1 MKKELLIFIPTY
13 NERGNVKSLYDQI
26 SALKLESD
34 ILFLDD
40 NSPDGTGDVLD
51 RLAAQDNRLKVVHR
65 SGKHGIGTAHKAG
78 IKWAYEKGYRKILTM
93 DCDFTHSPD
102 NITEFIK
109 YSNDY
114 DVIIGSRYLAKDS
127 LIGWTPYRKMLTNL
141 GNLLTIIFLG
151 MPYDATGAYRL
162 YRLDR
167 IPENFLNLIESKGY
181 SFMFES
187 LHILHLNKISIKEI
201 PTVLTARFDGSSKM
215 QTKDIVESI
224 YHLFRIYFTKLFH
237 RQRLIISD

>member
-1 MKKELLIFIPTY
+1 MEKELLIFIPTY

-40 NSPDGTGDVLD
+40 NSPDGTGDILD
-51 RLAAQDNRLKVVHR
+51 RLATQDNRLKVVHR
-65 SGKHGIGTAHKAG
+65 PGKGGIGTAHKAG

-102 NITEFIK
+102 DIVEFIK
-109 YSNDY
+109 YSNEY
-114 DVIIGSRYLAKDS
+114 DVIVGSRYLVKDS

-141 GNLLTIIFLG
+141 GNFLTVTLLGI
-151 MPYDATGAYRL
+151 PYDATGAYRL

-167 IPENFLNLIESKGY
+167 ISKNFLDLIQSKGY

-187 LHILHLNKISIKEI
+187 LHILHINKISIKEI
-201 PTVLTARFDGSSKM
+201 PTALTARFDGSSKM
-215 QTKDIVESI
+215 RTKDIMESI
-224 YHLFRIYFTKLFH
+224 YHLFRIYLTKLFN
-237 RQRLIISD
+237 RQSLIILD